1 MANKN
6 MRIANKNSKSANK
19 SLKPEK
25 KTNPGKIQRQ
35 KFKTTGEPVVFTN
48 LSLVG

>member
-25 KTNPGKIQRQ
+25 KTNPGENTKTKI
-35 KFKTTGEPVVFTN
+35 
-48 LSLVG
+48 